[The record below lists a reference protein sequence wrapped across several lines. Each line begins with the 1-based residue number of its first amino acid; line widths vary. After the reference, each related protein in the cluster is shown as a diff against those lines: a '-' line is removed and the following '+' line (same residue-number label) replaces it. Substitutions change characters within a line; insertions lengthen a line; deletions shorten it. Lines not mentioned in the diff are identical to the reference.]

1 MPRGPK
7 KHLKRLNAPSHWMLD
22 KLGGVFAPKPSPGPH
37 KQRECLPLTVL
48 LRNRLKYALTGR
60 EVKAI
65 LMQRLVKV
73 DGKIRTDPT
82 YPAGFMDVI
91 EIEKTNEAFRLVY
104 DPKGRFVPHRITKE
118 EASYKLCKV
127 KRQQFGKAGVPY
139 IATHDGRTIRYP
151 DPDIKV
157 NDTIMLDIETGKPK
171 EFIKFEL
178 GNMCMVTGGANN
190 GRVGIMTKREKHKG
204 AFDIIELK
212 DATGNTFV
220 TRQTNVFVIGHKN
233 TPLVSLPKG
242 KGVRLT
248 ILEEQAK
255 IYKGEKKVLDA

>member
-1 MPRGPK
+1 
-7 KHLKRLNAPSHWMLD
+7 MLD

-65 LMQRLVKV
+65 LMQRHVKV
-73 DGKIRTDPT
+73 DGKVRTDPT

-91 EIEKTNEAFRLVY
+91 NIEKTNENFRLVY
-104 DPKGRFVPHRITKE
+104 DPKGRFVPHRISTE
-118 EASYKLCKV
+118 EAAYKLCKV

-157 NDTIMLDIETGKPK
+157 NDTVVLDIENGKVK
-171 EFIKFEL
+171 EFIRFEL
-178 GNMCMVTGGANN
+178 GNLCMVTGGANN
-190 GRVGIMTKREKHKG
+190 GRVGVMTKREKHKG
-204 AFDIIELK
+204 SFDIIELK
-212 DATGNTFV
+212 DAAENTFV
-220 TRQTNVFVIGHKN
+220 TRQHNVFVIGRKN
-233 TPLVSLPKG
+233 SPMISLPKG

-248 ILEEQAK
+248 ILQEQAK
-255 IYKGEKKVLDA
+255 IYQGEAKIVA